1 MQTLS
6 FQAPDKMSKALAKY
20 AKELKLSKS
29 HLIRESLEQYLE
41 DLEDIAAVKR
51 ARKNYNPA
59 ENITLAELKRRH
71 GLD

>member
-20 AKELKLSKS
+20 AKELKLSKA

-51 ARKNYNPA
+51 ARA
-59 ENITLAELKRRH
+59 ESKGQRTYTLAEMRQRY

>member
-1 MQTLS
+1 MKTLS

-29 HLIRESLEQYLE
+29 HLLRESLEQYLE

-51 ARKNYNPA
+51 ARA
-59 ENITLAELKRRH
+59 ESKGQRTYTLAEMRQRY